1 MKVAFAASDETVR
14 LVTAEGFQVLS
25 RDGAADHSVVLT
37 EVDPREPRALGGCAA
52 VLLEIP
58 AELLSPFGGAETN
71 ENGERT
77 FEVPVSFVDAFPIIA
92 TRAGTPAPRAR
103 PKRRSLPEAVL
114 VILPSL
120 ALILVIAAM
129 YLLVDGDGEAPDEA
143 PRAPDEAPRAQ
154 TAPAR
159 GSQPSA
165 SGSAPAAEAQRR
177 RRLVS
182 RSRAA
187 GSPTDGH
194 LVGGVAVPREGRH
207 FFTWSIPRARSPNP
221 QFRRYGTYAVVQRV
235 LRVVAGYRR
244 AHPNAARVGIA
255 DLSLPRG
262 GEFGTQYG
270 GTGHVAHRNGTEV
283 DILYPRRD
291 RKEQAPV
298 RPAQIDRS
306 LTQDLLERFLDAGAV
321 QVKVDGRL
329 GLRAPP
335 QKIEA
340 APFHE
345 EHMHVRFP
353 AR

>member
-1 MKVAFAASDETVR
+1 MAKRPTRLLARSDRTRPGLTDLRVRERPGGRSPAA
-14 LVTAEGFQVLS
+14 
-25 RDGAADHSVVLT
+25 
-37 EVDPREPRALGGCAA
+37 P
-52 VLLEIP
+52 
-58 AELLSPFGGAETN
+58 
-71 ENGERT
+71 
-77 FEVPVSFVDAFPIIA
+77 
-92 TRAGTPAPRAR
+92 
-103 PKRRSLPEAVL
+103 
-114 VILPSL
+114 
-120 ALILVIAAM
+120 
-129 YLLVDGDGEAPDEA
+129 
-143 PRAPDEAPRAQ
+143 
-154 TAPAR
+154 PAR
-159 GSQPSA
+159 QPLP
-165 SGSAPAAEAQRR
+165 GHGIPDG
-177 RRLVS
+177 
-182 RSRAA
+182 RS
-187 GSPTDGH
+187 PV
-194 LVGGVAVPREGRH
+194 VGGVAVPREGRH

-255 DLSLPRG
+255 DLSLPHG

-335 QKIEA
+335 QKIEE